1 MKNGFYNFNDLQTNV
16 KSDNVQTQINNNY
29 IENK

>member
-1 MKNGFYNFNDLQTNV
+1 MKNGFYNFNDLQTNL